1 MCVSHFPMIIRKT
14 LKMEI
19 VRVHQVVQ
27 EWMSGALRITLLY
40 IYIWLNTSNESP
52 STVLPTKSDSEVI
65 FCLQLISITNLYTPL
80 ELL

>member
-14 LKMEI
+14 LNLEI
-19 VRVHQVVQ
+19 VRVHQAVQ

-52 STVLPTKSDSEVI
+52 STVLPSKSDSDVI
-65 FCLQLISITNLYTPL
+65 FCLQLLSKTLTFTL
-80 ELL
+80 HLS